1 MEDTFKHLMI
11 GGTAAC
17 VARTFCAPL
26 ELFRLQRQNPYIP
39 NTTLRSVLQKEGVR
53 YLWKGNLTN
62 CVRAFPQFAI
72 TWAVFQNSIKYTDQY
87 IENPTISKLTAG
99 GIAGGVSQAII
110 YPLETTKTLLSY
122 QTNKGKYNGL
132 LDCLREKKWKNTVV
146 SDNKSEVLFIPKDIL
161 IKNIFS
167 SREYTSLTLNLLK
180 MAS

>member
-132 LDCLREKKWKNTVV
+132 LDCLSKTPTTHLYRGLSVG
-146 SDNKSEVLFIPKDIL
+146 LAMHIL
-161 IKNIFS
+161 K
-167 SREYTSLTLNLLK
+167 LNGQWI
-180 MAS
+180 